1 MSRVAVPSIEED
13 LANYAAVTHEA
24 MRVYLPDTEPRQYLW
39 DLVGEYPR
47 RDGKAI
53 RPALCLATAVAFG
66 AELDEA
72 LPSAVALELLH
83 NAFLIH
89 DDIQDASLLRRG
101 LPTLHAQYGV
111 PLALNAG
118 DALPILAG
126 EALRDNRR
134 LLGSRLA
141 ARIGDEFDLMARRT
155 LEGQA
160 RELGWRR
167 DVALELEPD
176 DYLDLIMHKTC
187 WYTTIHPLRVAA
199 LIGTLGRA
207 DLDPLVRFGFY
218 LGAAFQIRDD
228 LLNLVGDESKYGKE
242 SCGDLYEGKRT
253 LMVIHLLREARGDDH
268 RAVGRFL
275 AMERQQ
281 RTPGDVATILEL
293 MRRHGSIDFAREFG
307 LGIAKAADDAFEGAF
322 ADVPD
327 SPERRF
333 VHELIPWMLEREA

>member
-1 MSRVAVPSIEED
+1 MSRVAVPSIEAD
-13 LANYAAVTHEA
+13 LADYAAVAHQA

-83 NAFLIH
+83 NAFL
-89 DDIQDASLLRRG
+89 ASRLRRG

-118 DALPILAG
+118 DGLAILAG

-167 DVALELEPD
+167 DVVPLHGPRIAL
-176 DYLDLIMHKTC
+176 M
-187 WYTTIHPLRVAA
+187 
-199 LIGTLGRA
+199 
-207 DLDPLVRFGFY
+207 
-218 LGAAFQIRDD
+218 
-228 LLNLVGDESKYGKE
+228 
-242 SCGDLYEGKRT
+242 
-253 LMVIHLLREARGDDH
+253 
-268 RAVGRFL
+268 
-275 AMERQQ
+275 
-281 RTPGDVATILEL
+281 
-293 MRRHGSIDFAREFG
+293 
-307 LGIAKAADDAFEGAF
+307 
-322 ADVPD
+322 
-327 SPERRF
+327 SP
-333 VHELIPWMLEREA
+333 

>member
-1 MSRVAVPSIEED
+1 MSGSTAPSIETD
-13 LANYAAVTHEA
+13 LAGYAAVTHEA
-24 MRVYLPDTEPRQYLW
+24 MSVYLPETEPRQHLW
-39 DLVGEYPR
+39 DLVREYPGR
-47 RDGKAI
+47 GGKAI
-53 RPALCLATAVAFG
+53 RPALCLATTVAFG
-66 AELDEA
+66 GELEEA

-83 NAFLIH
+83 NAFLVH
-89 DDIQDASLLRRG
+89 DDIQDASLRRRG
-101 LPTLHAQYGV
+101 LPTLHAQYGL

-118 DALPILAG
+118 DALAILAG
-126 EALRDNRR
+126 DPLRDNRR

-167 DVALELEPD
+167 EVVLDLKPN

-187 WYTTIHPLRVAA
+187 WYTTIHPLRVGA

-207 DLDPLVRFGFY
+207 DPDPLVRFGFY

-228 LLNLVGDESKYGKE
+228 LLNLVGDEAKYGKE

-253 LMVIHLLREARGDDH
+253 LMVIHLLREARGPDRH
-268 RAVGRFL
+268 MVGRFL

-281 RTPGDVATILEL
+281 RTPGDVAMILEL
-293 MRRHGSIDFAREFG
+293 MRRYGSIDFAREFG
-307 LGIAKAADDAFEGAF
+307 LGIASAAGDAFEAAF
-322 ADVPD
+322 ADLPD

-333 VHELIPWMLEREA
+333 VHKLIAWMLERDA